1 MARTRNLDP
10 GRDRALHYAFTFRKR
25 HAKRLVYALLMAFA
39 LGDGG
44 LASLGAGQGDARF
57 ARGDGQGDA
66 RFARGAGQGD
76 ARFARGA
83 GQASGSGRVAA
94 DIGSEAPCVACQAL
108 SIAAEQ
114 IRLLPRALN
123 GATVLVRDTAAGLAE
138 ITGRGGRGGIHFTR
152 TPAADDARLT
162 ADAALFAFDAPAG

>member
-25 HAKRLVYALLMAFA
+25 HAKRLVYALLMALA

-44 LASLGAGQGDARF
+44 LASLA
-57 ARGDGQGDA
+57 
-66 RFARGAGQGD
+66 AGQGD

-162 ADAALFAFDAPAG
+162 ADAALFAFDAPAGGDP